1 MAKPKLKTRKIVI
14 MIDEQ
19 MGAALD
25 AHSEKTHIV
34 LSEIVRLAL
43 ASYLKLDGKKVAWL
57 FWVIIPDGK
66 LGDIMPT
73 VAAVLEFP
81 ARKAPPRRH
90 RADRTFLTR

>member
-1 MAKPKLKTRKIVI
+1 MAKQKLKTRKIVI

-43 ASYLKLDGKKVAWL
+43 ANYLKIDKK
-57 FWVIIPDGK
+57 
-66 LGDIMPT
+66 
-73 VAAVLEFP
+73 
-81 ARKAPPRRH
+81 
-90 RADRTFLTR
+90 

>member
-1 MAKPKLKTRKIVI
+1 MAKPQLKTRKIVI

-43 ASYLKLDGKKVAWL
+43 ASYLKLDGKK
-57 FWVIIPDGK
+57 
-66 LGDIMPT
+66 
-73 VAAVLEFP
+73 
-81 ARKAPPRRH
+81 
-90 RADRTFLTR
+90 